1 MTRRAAEA
9 VLLLAAGLAA
19 CSGSASSR
27 SKAPSATSAL
37 DSLPPNRRDAA
48 LLGQEVFSLV
58 DQAADY
64 QGSHRGRPP
73 ETLRQMGVESLAPVF
88 VRRIRVVSDSAVV
101 TVAFRKPR
109 GRTVE
114 SCEGNAEILE
124 QATLRGGTFD
134 ILCTTPSGAIS
145 KYKVPAP

>member
-1 MTRRAAEA
+1 MTRRAAQTG
-9 VLLLAAGLAA
+9 LLLVAGLAA

-27 SKAPSATSAL
+27 SKAPAAESAL

-48 LLGQEVFSLV
+48 LLGREVFSLV

-64 QGSHRGRPP
+64 QGSHRGQAP

-114 SCEGNAEILE
+114 SCEGNAQILE
-124 QATLRGGTFD
+124 QAALRGGTFD

-145 KYKVPAP
+145 EYKVPAP